1 MSILLDA
8 VTRNKQQ
15 QQSPLPDA
23 VMTPRANYPQ
33 PRKSGVPIG
42 KLSLLVVAVA
52 AGIGVAWGLSVWDQT
67 RHISTEHAST
77 NNVAV
82 AKVLSSTAS
91 SLPASTVAKSE
102 LQTASAESVAQPQS
116 EGSANTG
123 VRLAG
128 KVALPRAQ
136 TLPELTAS
144 SQYQGGAVAVAN
156 SPQASSA
163 NMNSN
168 AAQSYNV
175 PKNSVPNNSDQ
186 SNSDS
191 SYGDYMSTSAQVD
204 AASREVASMSTDMQT
219 QQPMMLGANAN
230 ESGLASLEALR
241 QQVSAAA
248 EDVGLETNKS
258 RDEDKLVASFQSALK
273 DVEYTNA
280 AETNVT
286 EAKLDPIP
294 KTAADDIPKYGQ
306 LPAGLQLQV
315 PEFNIVAHVY
325 SSDPT
330 QRWLN
335 VDGAE
340 LQEGDMIAGKLK
352 IISIRPRDIVLDIQG
367 TQFKV
372 PAI

>member
-82 AKVLSSTAS
+82 AKVLPPTAS

-102 LQTASAESVAQPQS
+102 LQTVSTESVAQPQS

-144 SQYQGGAVAVAN
+144 SQYQGGAVAN
-156 SPQASSA
+156 SAQASSA

-168 AAQSYNV
+168 AVQSYNV
-175 PKNSVPNNSDQ
+175 PKNSVPNNSDPN
-186 SNSDS
+186 NSDS

-204 AASREVASMSTDMQT
+204 AASREVASMSTDTQT

>member
-42 KLSLLVVAVA
+42 KLSILVVAVA
-52 AGIGVAWGLSVWDQT
+52 AGIGVAWGLSVWDKT
-67 RHISTEHAST
+67 RLPQSDT
-77 NNVAV
+77 VAV
-82 AKVLSSTAS
+82 ANVLPSTS
-91 SLPASTVAKSE
+91 SLPASTGIKNELQSTAVGSDSE
-102 LQTASAESVAQPQS
+102 LQVEPSAAS
-116 EGSANTG
+116 G

-128 KVALPRAQ
+128 KVALPRTQ
-136 TLPELTAS
+136 TLPELT
-144 SQYQGGAVAVAN
+144 V
-156 SPQASSA
+156 SPQFQAETVV
-163 NMNSN
+163 SN
-168 AAQSYNV
+168 APQMNASVNITTNSVGMPAQSDS
-175 PKNSVPNNSDQ
+175 NSGF
-186 SNSDS
+186 SDS
-191 SYGDYMSTSAQVD
+191 SYADYMSTSAQVD
-204 AASREVASMSTDMQT
+204 AASQEEVVSAAETQA

-258 RDEDKLVASFQSALK
+258 RDEDKLVASFQNALK
-273 DVEYTNA
+273 DVEYVNA

-294 KTAADDIPKYGQ
+294 KTAVDEIPKYGQ

-325 SSDPT
+325 SSDPA

>member
-42 KLSLLVVAVA
+42 KLSILVVAVA
-52 AGIGVAWGLSVWDQT
+52 AGIGVAWGLSVWDKT
-67 RHISTEHAST
+67 RLPQSDT
-77 NNVAV
+77 VAV
-82 AKVLSSTAS
+82 ANVLPSTS
-91 SLPASTVAKSE
+91 SLPASTGIKNELQSTAVGSDSE
-102 LQTASAESVAQPQS
+102 LQVEPSAAS
-116 EGSANTG
+116 G

-128 KVALPRAQ
+128 KVALPRTQ
-136 TLPELTAS
+136 TLPELT
-144 SQYQGGAVAVAN
+144 V
-156 SPQASSA
+156 SPQFQAETVVSNAPQMNASA
-163 NMNSN
+163 NITTNSVGMP
-168 AAQSYNV
+168 AQSDS
-175 PKNSVPNNSDQ
+175 NSGF
-186 SNSDS
+186 SDS
-191 SYGDYMSTSAQVD
+191 SYADYMSTSAQVD
-204 AASREVASMSTDMQT
+204 AASQEEVVSAAETQA

-258 RDEDKLVASFQSALK
+258 RDEDKLVASFQNALK
-273 DVEYTNA
+273 DVEYVNA

-294 KTAADDIPKYGQ
+294 KTAVDEIPKYGQ

-325 SSDPT
+325 SSDPA

>member
-42 KLSLLVVAVA
+42 KLSILVVAVA
-52 AGIGVAWGLSVWDQT
+52 AGIGVAWGLSVWDKT
-67 RHISTEHAST
+67 RLPQSDT
-77 NNVAV
+77 VAV
-82 AKVLSSTAS
+82 ANVLPSTS
-91 SLPASTVAKSE
+91 SLPASTGIKNELQSTAVGSASE
-102 LQTASAESVAQPQS
+102 LQVEPSAAS
-116 EGSANTG
+116 G

-128 KVALPRAQ
+128 KVALPRTQ
-136 TLPELTAS
+136 TLPELT
-144 SQYQGGAVAVAN
+144 V
-156 SPQASSA
+156 SPQFQAETVVSNAPQMNASA
-163 NMNSN
+163 NITTNSVGMP
-168 AAQSYNV
+168 AQSDS
-175 PKNSVPNNSDQ
+175 NSGF
-186 SNSDS
+186 SDS
-191 SYGDYMSTSAQVD
+191 SYADYMSTSAQVD
-204 AASREVASMSTDMQT
+204 AASQEEVVSAAETQA

-258 RDEDKLVASFQSALK
+258 RDEDKLVASFQNALK
-273 DVEYTNA
+273 DVEYVNA

-294 KTAADDIPKYGQ
+294 KTAVDEIPKYGQ

-325 SSDPT
+325 SSDPA

>member
-67 RHISTEHAST
+67 EHSITAHTVTGDTATTDS
-77 NNVAV
+77 VAV
-82 AKVLSSTAS
+82 TKLLSATAS
-91 SLPASTVAKSE
+91 SLPPTTAAKNEFQSASVESIVP
-102 LQTASAESVAQPQS
+102 QQSAGGAAA
-116 EGSANTG
+116 GI
-123 VRLAG
+123 RLAG

-136 TLPELTAS
+136 ALPELTAS
-144 SQYQGGAVAVAN
+144 LQYQGGVVSN
-156 SPQASSA
+156 SSQAYSG
-163 NMNSN
+163 NTNSN
-168 AAQSYNV
+168 A
-175 PKNSVPNNSDQ
+175 DQ
-186 SNSDS
+186 SNNIPNNSDS
-191 SYGDYMSTSAQVD
+191 SYGDYMSTSAEVD
-204 AASREVASMSTDMQT
+204 VSGRKAASVPADNQAP
-219 QQPMMLGANAN
+219 QPMILGANAN

-248 EDVGLETNKS
+248 EDVGLDTNKS
-258 RDEDKLVASFQSALK
+258 RYEDKLVASFQNALK
-273 DVEYTNA
+273 DVEYVNA

-325 SSDPT
+325 SSVPA

-367 TQFKV
+367 IQFKV

>member
-42 KLSLLVVAVA
+42 KVSLLVVAVA
-52 AGIGVAWGLSVWDQT
+52 AGIGVAWGLSVWDKT
-67 RHISTEHAST
+67 RLTLNGAVP
-77 NNVAV
+77 VANS
-82 AKVLSSTAS
+82 LPTSS
-91 SLPASTVAKSE
+91 SLSPPSVATHEVHSASVVV
-102 LQTASAESVAQPQS
+102 ESVSQS
-116 EGSANTG
+116 QAEPSATSG

-136 TLPELTAS
+136 TLPELTDS
-144 SQYQGGAVAVAN
+144 SQFNQLGAAVPSASPVDSAAN
-156 SPQASSA
+156 TLST
-163 NMNSN
+163 
-168 AAQSYNV
+168 
-175 PKNSVPNNSDQ
+175 
-186 SNSDS
+186 SDS
-191 SYGDYMSTSAQVD
+191 SYSDYLSTSAQVD
-204 AASREVASMSTDMQT
+204 ASSREAMTVSADSQVS
-219 QQPMMLGANAN
+219 QQPMILGANAN

-241 QQVSAAA
+241 QLVSVAA

-258 RDEDKLVASFQSALK
+258 RDEDKLVATFQEALK
-273 DVEYTNA
+273 DVEYTHA
-280 AETNVT
+280 AETPVT

-325 SSDPT
+325 STDAS

-340 LQEGDMIAGKLK
+340 LQEGDMIGGKLK

>member
-42 KLSLLVVAVA
+42 KLSILVVAVA
-52 AGIGVAWGLSVWDQT
+52 AGIGVAWGLSVWDKT
-67 RHISTEHAST
+67 RLPQSDT
-77 NNVAV
+77 VAV
-82 AKVLSSTAS
+82 ANVLPSTS
-91 SLPASTVAKSE
+91 SLPASTGIKNELHSTAVGSDSE
-102 LQTASAESVAQPQS
+102 LQVEPSAAS
-116 EGSANTG
+116 G

-128 KVALPRAQ
+128 KVALPRTQ
-136 TLPELTAS
+136 TLPELT
-144 SQYQGGAVAVAN
+144 V
-156 SPQASSA
+156 SPQFQAETVVSNAPQMNASA
-163 NMNSN
+163 NITTNSVGML
-168 AAQSYNV
+168 AQSDS
-175 PKNSVPNNSDQ
+175 NSGF
-186 SNSDS
+186 SDS
-191 SYGDYMSTSAQVD
+191 SYADYMSTSAQVD
-204 AASREVASMSTDMQT
+204 AASQEEVVSAAETQA

-258 RDEDKLVASFQSALK
+258 RDEDKLVASFQNALK
-273 DVEYTNA
+273 DVEYVNA

-294 KTAADDIPKYGQ
+294 KTAVDEIPKYGQ

-325 SSDPT
+325 SSDPA

>member
-42 KLSLLVVAVA
+42 KLSILVVAVA
-52 AGIGVAWGLSVWDQT
+52 AGIGVAWGLSVWDKT
-67 RHISTEHAST
+67 RPPQSDT
-77 NNVAV
+77 VAV
-82 AKVLSSTAS
+82 ANVLPSIS
-91 SLPASTVAKSE
+91 SLPASTAIKNELQSTVGAASE
-102 LQTASAESVAQPQS
+102 LQVEPSAAS
-116 EGSANTG
+116 G

-128 KVALPRAQ
+128 KVALPRTQ
-136 TLPELTAS
+136 TLPELT
-144 SQYQGGAVAVAN
+144 V
-156 SPQASSA
+156 SPQFQAETVVSNAPQMNASA
-163 NMNSN
+163 NITTNSVGMP
-168 AAQSYNV
+168 AQSDS
-175 PKNSVPNNSDQ
+175 NSGF
-186 SNSDS
+186 SDS
-191 SYGDYMSTSAQVD
+191 SYADYMSTSAQVD
-204 AASREVASMSTDMQT
+204 AASQEAVVPAAETQA

-258 RDEDKLVASFQSALK
+258 RDEDKLVASFQNALK
-273 DVEYTNA
+273 DVEYVNA

-294 KTAADDIPKYGQ
+294 KTAVDEIPKYGQ

-325 SSDPT
+325 SSDPA

>member
-42 KLSLLVVAVA
+42 KLSILVVAVA
-52 AGIGVAWGLSVWDQT
+52 AGIGVAWGLSVWDKT
-67 RHISTEHAST
+67 RLPQSDT
-77 NNVAV
+77 VAV
-82 AKVLSSTAS
+82 ANVLPSTS
-91 SLPASTVAKSE
+91 SLPASTGIKNELQSTAVGSDSE
-102 LQTASAESVAQPQS
+102 LQVEPSAAS
-116 EGSANTG
+116 G

-128 KVALPRAQ
+128 KVALPRTQ
-136 TLPELTAS
+136 TLPELT
-144 SQYQGGAVAVAN
+144 V
-156 SPQASSA
+156 SPQFQAETVVSNAPQMNASA
-163 NMNSN
+163 NITTNSVGMP
-168 AAQSYNV
+168 AQSDS
-175 PKNSVPNNSDQ
+175 NSGF
-186 SNSDS
+186 SDS
-191 SYGDYMSTSAQVD
+191 SYADYMSTSAQVD
-204 AASREVASMSTDMQT
+204 AASQEEVVSAAETQA

-258 RDEDKLVASFQSALK
+258 RDEDKLVASFQNALK
-273 DVEYTNA
+273 DVEYVNA

-294 KTAADDIPKYGQ
+294 KTAADEIPKYGQ

-325 SSDPT
+325 SSDPA

>member
-1 MSILLDA
+1 
-8 VTRNKQQ
+8 
-15 QQSPLPDA
+15 
-23 VMTPRANYPQ
+23 
-33 PRKSGVPIG
+33 
-42 KLSLLVVAVA
+42 
-52 AGIGVAWGLSVWDQT
+52 
-67 RHISTEHAST
+67 
-77 NNVAV
+77 
-82 AKVLSSTAS
+82 
-91 SLPASTVAKSE
+91 
-102 LQTASAESVAQPQS
+102 
-116 EGSANTG
+116 
-123 VRLAG
+123 
-128 KVALPRAQ
+128 
-136 TLPELTAS
+136 
-144 SQYQGGAVAVAN
+144 
-156 SPQASSA
+156 
-163 NMNSN
+163 
-168 AAQSYNV
+168 
-175 PKNSVPNNSDQ
+175 
-186 SNSDS
+186 
-191 SYGDYMSTSAQVD
+191 MSTSAQVD
-204 AASREVASMSTDMQT
+204 AASREVASMSTDTQT

-258 RDEDKLVASFQSALK
+258 RDEDKLVASFQNALK

-315 PEFNIVAHVY
+315 IVAHVY

>member
-67 RHISTEHAST
+67 RHISTEQTST
-77 NNVAV
+77 HNVAV
-82 AKVLSSTAS
+82 TKVLPPTAS
-91 SLPASTVAKSE
+91 SLAVSTAAKNA
-102 LQTASAESVAQPQS
+102 LQTASIESVTQPQS
-116 EGSANTG
+116 EGSATAG

-144 SQYQGGAVAVAN
+144 SQYQGGAVAN

-168 AAQSYNV
+168 AAQ
-175 PKNSVPNNSDQ
+175 NSDP
-186 SNSDS
+186 SYSDS
-191 SYGDYMSTSAQVD
+191 SYGDYMATSAQVD
-204 AASREVASMSTDMQT
+204 AASREVASMPADTQT
-219 QQPMMLGANAN
+219 QQTMMLGANAN

-258 RDEDKLVASFQSALK
+258 RDEDKLVASFQIALK

>member
-42 KLSLLVVAVA
+42 KLSILVVAVA
-52 AGIGVAWGLSVWDQT
+52 AGIGVAWGLSVWDKT
-67 RHISTEHAST
+67 RPPQSDT
-77 NNVAV
+77 VAV
-82 AKVLSSTAS
+82 ANVLPSIS
-91 SLPASTVAKSE
+91 SLPASTAIKNELQSTVGAASE
-102 LQTASAESVAQPQS
+102 LQVEPSAAS
-116 EGSANTG
+116 G

-128 KVALPRAQ
+128 KVALPRTQ
-136 TLPELTAS
+136 TLPELT
-144 SQYQGGAVAVAN
+144 V
-156 SPQASSA
+156 SPQFQAETVVSNAPQMNASA
-163 NMNSN
+163 NITTNSVGMP
-168 AAQSYNV
+168 AQSDS
-175 PKNSVPNNSDQ
+175 NSGF
-186 SNSDS
+186 SDS
-191 SYGDYMSTSAQVD
+191 SYADYMSTSAQVD
-204 AASREVASMSTDMQT
+204 AAIQEAVVPAETQA

-258 RDEDKLVASFQSALK
+258 RDEDKLVASFQNALK
-273 DVEYTNA
+273 DVEYVNA
-280 AETNVT
+280 AETNIT

-294 KTAADDIPKYGQ
+294 KTAVDEIPKYGQ

-325 SSDPT
+325 SSDPA

>member
-102 LQTASAESVAQPQS
+102 LQTVSTESVAQPQS

-144 SQYQGGAVAVAN
+144 SQYQGGAISN
-156 SPQASSA
+156 SAQAFSA

-168 AAQSYNV
+168 AAQSYSF
-175 PKNSVPNNSDQ
+175 PKNSVPNNSDP

-191 SYGDYMSTSAQVD
+191 SYGDYLSTSAQVD
-204 AASREVASMSTDMQT
+204 AASREVTSMSTDTQT
-219 QQPMMLGANAN
+219 QQPMMAN

-367 TQFKV
+367 AQFKV

>member
-52 AGIGVAWGLSVWDQT
+52 AGIGVAWGLSVWNKT
-67 RHISTEHAST
+67 RLPHSDT
-77 NNVAV
+77 VAV
-82 AKVLSSTAS
+82 ANVLPSIS
-91 SLPASTVAKSE
+91 SLPPSTGIKNELQSTAVGSASE
-102 LQTASAESVAQPQS
+102 LQVEPSAAS
-116 EGSANTG
+116 G

-128 KVALPRAQ
+128 KVALPRTQ
-136 TLPELTAS
+136 TLPELTVSVVSNAPEMN
-144 SQYQGGAVAVAN
+144 A
-156 SPQASSA
+156 SA
-163 NMNSN
+163 NITTNSVGMP
-168 AAQSYNV
+168 AQSDS
-175 PKNSVPNNSDQ
+175 NSGF
-186 SNSDS
+186 SDS
-191 SYGDYMSTSAQVD
+191 SYADYMSTSAQVD
-204 AASREVASMSTDMQT
+204 AASQEAVVPAETQA

-258 RDEDKLVASFQSALK
+258 RDEDKLVASFQNALK
-273 DVEYTNA
+273 DVEYVNA

-294 KTAADDIPKYGQ
+294 KTAVDEIPKYGQ

-325 SSDPT
+325 SSDPA

>member
-42 KLSLLVVAVA
+42 KLSLLVIAVA
-52 AGIGVAWGLSVWDQT
+52 AGIGIAWGLSVWDQT

>member
-82 AKVLSSTAS
+82 AKVLPPTAS

-102 LQTASAESVAQPQS
+102 LQTVSTESVAQPQS
-116 EGSANTG
+116 EGSANTS

-144 SQYQGGAVAVAN
+144 SQYQGGAVAN

-163 NMNSN
+163 NRNSN
-168 AAQSYNV
+168 AT
-175 PKNSVPNNSDQ
+175 NSNTSNNSDP
-186 SNSDS
+186 SYSDS
-191 SYGDYMSTSAQVD
+191 SYGDYMATSAQVD
-204 AASREVASMSTDMQT
+204 AASREVASMPADTQT
-219 QQPMMLGANAN
+219 QQTMMLGANAN

-258 RDEDKLVASFQSALK
+258 RDEDKLVASFQNALK

-294 KTAADDIPKYGQ
+294 KTAVDDIPKYGQ

>member
-15 QQSPLPDA
+15 QQLPLPDA

-33 PRKSGVPIG
+33 PRKSGMPIG
-42 KLSLLVVAVA
+42 KVSLFVVAIA
-52 AGIGVAWGLSVWDQT
+52 AGIGVAWGVSVWEQT
-67 RHISTEHAST
+67 RRLQSDMVTVTNVLPSTPS
-77 NNVAV
+77 
-82 AKVLSSTAS
+82 LSS
-91 SLPASTVAKSE
+91 STTVNKEIKSP
-102 LQTASAESVAQPQS
+102 SVASDSQVQALLDTEPS
-116 EGSANTG
+116 RALSG

-136 TLPELTAS
+136 ILPEFTAS
-144 SQYQGGAVAVAN
+144 SQFQLAMAPH
-156 SPQASSA
+156 SPQVEPSVNMHATATTQTQEHRDLGA
-163 NMNSN
+163 N
-168 AAQSYNV
+168 
-175 PKNSVPNNSDQ
+175 
-186 SNSDS
+186 DS
-191 SYGDYMSTSAQVD
+191 SYGDYMSTSAQVGTV
-204 AASREVASMSTDMQT
+204 SRNAETIAV
-219 QQPMMLGANAN
+219 QPMMLGANAN
-230 ESGLASLEALR
+230 QSGLASLEALR

-258 RDEDKLVASFQSALK
+258 RDEDKLVASFQNALK

-280 AETNVT
+280 AQTNVT

-294 KTAADDIPKYGQ
+294 KTATDDIPKYGQ
-306 LPAGLQLQV
+306 LPAGMQLQV

-325 SSDPT
+325 SSDPS

-340 LQEGDMIAGKLK
+340 LQEGDMIVGKLK

>member
-1 MSILLDA
+1 
-8 VTRNKQQ
+8 
-15 QQSPLPDA
+15 
-23 VMTPRANYPQ
+23 
-33 PRKSGVPIG
+33 VPIG

-52 AGIGVAWGLSVWDQT
+52 AGIGVAWGLSVWNKT
-67 RHISTEHAST
+67 RLSQSGT
-77 NNVAV
+77 VAV
-82 AKVLSSTAS
+82 ANVLPSIS
-91 SLPASTVAKSE
+91 SLPPSTGIKNELQSTAVGSASE
-102 LQTASAESVAQPQS
+102 LQVEPSAAS
-116 EGSANTG
+116 G

-128 KVALPRAQ
+128 KVALPRTQ
-136 TLPELTAS
+136 TLPELT
-144 SQYQGGAVAVAN
+144 V
-156 SPQASSA
+156 SPQFQAETVVSNAPEMNASA
-163 NMNSN
+163 NITTNSVGMP
-168 AAQSYNV
+168 AQSDS
-175 PKNSVPNNSDQ
+175 NSGF
-186 SNSDS
+186 SDS
-191 SYGDYMSTSAQVD
+191 SYADYMSTSAQVD
-204 AASREVASMSTDMQT
+204 AASQEAVVPAETQS

-258 RDEDKLVASFQSALK
+258 RDEDKLVASFQNALK
-273 DVEYTNA
+273 DVEYVNA

-294 KTAADDIPKYGQ
+294 KTAVDEIPKYGQ
-306 LPAGLQLQV
+306 LPVGLQLQV

-325 SSDPT
+325 SSDPA

>member
-67 RHISTEHAST
+67 RHISTEQTST
-77 NNVAV
+77 HNVAV
-82 AKVLSSTAS
+82 TKVLPPTAS
-91 SLPASTVAKSE
+91 SLAVSTAAKNA
-102 LQTASAESVAQPQS
+102 LQTASIESVTQLQS

-144 SQYQGGAVAVAN
+144 SQYQGWAVAN

-175 PKNSVPNNSDQ
+175 TNSNAAQNSDP
-186 SNSDS
+186 SYSDS
-191 SYGDYMSTSAQVD
+191 SYGDYMATSAQVD
-204 AASREVASMSTDMQT
+204 AASREVASMPADMQT
-219 QQPMMLGANAN
+219 QQTMMLGANAN

-258 RDEDKLVASFQSALK
+258 RDEDKLVASFQNALK

-294 KTAADDIPKYGQ
+294 KTAVDDIPKYGQ